1 VGDSRTTGEAVTR
14 AGLSEGVRSGDD
26 EAFVAAVLPHQ
37 ARLLRLVGR
46 LVPTRDDAEDVVQE
60 AIIAAYRQRRRFR
73 GDASFGT
80 WLGRI
85 AIYTALRFAR
95 QQRRGASTASGER
108 PPSTGPGEPA
118 ARIAVRDAVARLPEK
133 LRVPII
139 LRFYEGL
146 SGQEI
151 AELLGCKQSTVW
163 TRLYRGLQRLRNDLQ
178 EG

>member
-1 VGDSRTTGEAVTR
+1 MSRS
-14 AGLSEGVRSGDD
+14 GLIEGVRSGDD
-26 EAFVAAVLPHQ
+26 EAFVAAVAPHQ

-60 AIIAAYRQRRRFR
+60 TIIAAYRQRRRFR

-85 AIYTALRFAR
+85 AIYAALRFAR
-95 QQRRGASTASGER
+95 RQRRAARAACGER
-108 PPSTGPGEPA
+108 PQPTGQPGPA
-118 ARIAVRDAVARLPEK
+118 AQIAVRDAVARLPEK